1 MMKNINTLIATS
13 ILCTILFSACKP
25 KEEIKPKEETP
36 TPEAIAAINVLNTNS
51 GYTTI
56 FESAHS
62 LGGVNNQNS
71 IGINDFTLET
81 NNRFN
86 IAYYT
91 EVGTQ
96 QSPLRTQYRYSK
108 DIISNQFMPIPS
120 GAGQYPY
127 NLNINY
133 DNVIYQYFP
142 YSNMLAYSALKYST
156 GFGSNNGNTF
166 GNDVSA
172 AAVSPNPIGT
182 PDFSF
187 RYPVMNSGAGFG
199 YFSKFASVNMY
210 PVVGS
215 NYQMFNGAIGSQAN
229 LSYYKGTIHEV
240 YTNNGTYEFFAIG
253 ITSDSVKVYKFN
265 YTSYG
270 SNSTYPVYTT
280 TLIKAIPTTISNYGS
295 IIKHYSTDGNILS
308 FMLTENGTNKVSSY
322 IYNFQTN
329 SLTQNLQQATLDYSG
344 SGSDIDLDENGD
356 VYYTGY
362 AGNGSNTNGVS
373 VYKKS
378 SGGSILVGNDNILL
392 YGTVVK
398 LRILMN
404 KIYLAV
410 TGKQSGKD
418 VYQIS
423 IIKQN

>member
-1 MMKNINTLIATS
+1 MKNINTLIAAS

-25 KEEIKPKEETP
+25 KEEIKPEEETP
-36 TPEAIAAINVLNTNS
+36 TTEPIEAINVLNTNS

-86 IAYYT
+86 VAYYT
-91 EVGTQ
+91 EIGTQ
-96 QSPLRTQYRYSK
+96 QSPQKTQYRYSK
-108 DIISNQFMPIPS
+108 DIISNQFMTIPS
-120 GAGQYPY
+120 GSGQYPL
-127 NLNINY
+127 NLNLSY
-133 DNVIYQYFP
+133 SSVKYQYFP
-142 YSNMLAYSALKYST
+142 YSNILALAAPQNSG
-156 GFGSNNGNTF
+156 GFGSNNTTGF
-166 GNDVSA
+166 MNDISAGVS
-172 AAVSPNPIGT
+172 SPNPIGV

-199 YFSKFASVNMY
+199 YFSKFASVNIY

-215 NYQMFNGAIGSQAN
+215 TYQMFNGAIGSQVN
-229 LSYYKGTIHEV
+229 LNYYKGTIHEV
-240 YTNNGTYEFFAIG
+240 YTKNGTYEFFAIG
-253 ITSDSVKVYKFN
+253 ISSDSVKVYKFN

-270 SNSTYPVYTT
+270 TQGNYPVYTT
-280 TLIKAIPTTISNYGS
+280 SLIKAIPTTINDYGS

-308 FMLTENGTNKVSSY
+308 FMISETGTNKVSSY

-329 SLTQNLQQATLDYSG
+329 TLTQNLQQVTLDYSG
-344 SGSDIDLDENGD
+344 TGSDIDLDENGD

-362 AGNGSNTNGVS
+362 ANNGSNTNGVS
-373 VYKKS
+373 VYKKNN
-378 SGGSILVGNDNILL
+378 GGSTLIGNDNILL

-398 LRILMN
+398 LRTLMN
-404 KIYLAV
+404 KVYLAV
-410 TGKQSGKD
+410 TGKQSGKE

-423 IIKQN
+423 IIKQQ